1 MGIFIGA
8 KAGIVELT
16 VFLTLYSNVSSQ
28 LDYSFQE
35 VSETMLTIQKQIDT
49 LAAVVLHMDGT

>member
-8 KAGIVELT
+8 KAGTVELT

>member
-1 MGIFIGA
+1 VGIFIGA

>member
-35 VSETMLTIQKQIDT
+35 VSETMITIQKQIDT